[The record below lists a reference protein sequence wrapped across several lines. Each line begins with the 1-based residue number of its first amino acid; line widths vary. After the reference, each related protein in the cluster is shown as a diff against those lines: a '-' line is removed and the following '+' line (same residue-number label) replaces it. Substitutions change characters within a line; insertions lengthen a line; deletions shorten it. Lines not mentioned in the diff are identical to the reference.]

1 MTAAHTPSLTLFI
14 SAAILL
20 NLTPGPDMLY
30 VATRSASQGLK
41 AGILSAFGIF
51 SGTLVHISFAVFGLS
66 VILQRS
72 AIAFRILKY
81 AGAVYLVYLGIQAL
95 IKKDHG
101 GLEKASIKKERY
113 RKLYVQSILTNV
125 LNPKVALFFLAFLP
139 QFIDPAQG
147 LVTMRILGLG
157 LYFDVQ
163 GTLIL
168 MGLAFGISRLGQR
181 FLQKSRAL
189 PRSRRLTGGILI
201 ALGIRLALLDKK

>member
-1 MTAAHTPSLTLFI
+1 MPAHTPSITLFI

-30 VATRSASQGLK
+30 VATRTASQGLK

-51 SGTLVHISFAVFGLS
+51 SGTLVHISFAIFGLS
-66 VILQRS
+66 IILQRS
-72 AIAFRILKY
+72 AAAFMTLKY
-81 AGAVYLVYLGIQAL
+81 AGAAYLIYLGIIAL
-95 IKKDHG
+95 IKKDPSALDNG
-101 GLEKASIKKERY
+101 PAQKQRY
-113 RKLYVQSILTNV
+113 RKVYLQSILTNV

-147 LVTMRILGLG
+147 HIPLHILGLG
-157 LYFDVQ
+157 LYFDIQ

-168 MGLAFGISRLGQR
+168 MGVAIGITRLGQG

-189 PRSRRLTGGILI
+189 PRSRKLTGGILI